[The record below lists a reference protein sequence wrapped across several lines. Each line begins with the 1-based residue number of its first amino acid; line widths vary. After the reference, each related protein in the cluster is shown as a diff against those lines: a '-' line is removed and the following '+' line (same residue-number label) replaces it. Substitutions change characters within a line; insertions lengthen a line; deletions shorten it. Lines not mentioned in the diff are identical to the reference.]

1 MSSFDE
7 RYAGT
12 PPWDVGHPQTEYIRL
27 QENGEIKGS
36 VLDIGCGT
44 GENALLVAERGH
56 RVCGIDSSP
65 RAIEKAQAKTKERG
79 IEADFMVWDAFDLE
93 KLDRQ
98 FDTVIDS
105 GLFHVFEEEDHPALV
120 KSIRSALKTGGTY
133 FILCFSVKE
142 TRERGPRRVS
152 EEEIRSDF
160 SGNWS
165 INYIKDAKFDSL
177 IHEGGAKAWL
187 ASITKL

>member
-65 RAIEKAQAKTKERG
+65 RAIEKAQAKAKERG

-105 GLFHVFEEEDHPALV
+105 GLFHVFDEEDHPALV
-120 KSIRSALKTGGTY
+120 KSIPSALKTGGTY

-142 TRERGPRRVS
+142 TRETGPRRVS
-152 EEEIRSDF
+152 DEEIRSDF
-160 SGNWS
+160 SGEWN

>member
-1 MSSFDE
+1 MKSFDE

-27 QENGEIKGS
+27 QENGEIKGL

-44 GENALLVAERGH
+44 GENALLMAEKGH
-56 RVCGIDSSP
+56 QVCGIDSSP
-65 RAIEKAQAKTKERG
+65 RAIKKAQAKAKERG
-79 IEADFMVWDAFDLE
+79 VEVDFKIWDAFDLE

-105 GLFHVFEEEDHPALV
+105 GLFHAFDEEDHPALV
-120 KSIRSALKTGGTY
+120 KSIRSALKTDGTY
-133 FILCFSVKE
+133 FILCFSVEE
-142 TRERGPRRVS
+142 TRERGPRRIT

-160 SGNWS
+160 NVNWN
-165 INYIKDAKFDSL
+165 INYIKDARFDSL
-177 IHEGGAKAWL
+177 IHEGGARAWL
-187 ASITKL
+187 SSITKL

>member
-12 PPWDVGHPQTEYIRL
+12 PPWDVGHPQTEYISL

-44 GENALLVAERGH
+44 GENALLMAEKGDP
-56 RVCGIDSSP
+56 VCGIDSSP
-65 RAIEKAQAKTKERG
+65 RAIKKAQAKAKERG
-79 IEADFMVWDAFDLE
+79 VEIDFRVWDAFDLE

-105 GLFHVFEEEDHPALV
+105 GLFHAFEEEDHPALV
-120 KSIRSALKTGGTY
+120 KSIRSALKTSGTY

-142 TRERGPRRVS
+142 TREKGPRRIT
-152 EEEIRSDF
+152 EEEIQSDF
-160 SGNWS
+160 NEGWN
-165 INYIKDAKFDSL
+165 INYIKDARFDSL
-177 IHEGGAKAWL
+177 IHEGGARAWL
-187 ASITKL
+187 SSITKV